1 MRIKEV
7 VFDAEHPARLARFWA
22 AAVSGYAVRAYD
34 AAEIARLAAAGFTP
48 ETDPTVMVDGP
59 GPSLC
64 FQKRAPLRT
73 GHNPIHLDL
82 VGGDRRSEVARLIEL
97 GASVRDEFEAFTVML
112 DPEGNQFCVQ
122 DPVTRPIVAPRLPES
137 SQR

>member
-1 MRIKEV
+1 MRIKEI
-7 VFDAEHPARLARFWA
+7 VFDADHPARLARFWA
-22 AAVSGYAVRAYD
+22 AAVDGYAVRAYD

-48 ETDPTVMVDGP
+48 ETDPAVMVDGP

-64 FQKRAPLRT
+64 FQQRAPLGT

-82 VGGDRRSEVARLIEL
+82 IGGERRAEVARLTRL
-97 GASVRDEFEAFTVML
+97 GARVRDEGERHTVML

-122 DPVTRPIVAPRLPES
+122 DP
-137 SQR
+137 